1 MSFKEYLN
9 ELRYDDLLRNVTF
22 ANENRKVY
30 STILYKCNDK
40 RYIITYSSLNIQ
52 EQIFL
57 LIKKCSRSTVY
68 VIETIFFLNKAQN
81 GNAVSINLKKMNI
94 ISFLY
99 SVYFLFSWN

>member
-81 GNAVSINLKKMNI
+81 GNTV
-94 ISFLY
+94 
-99 SVYFLFSWN
+99 